1 MSLAVR
7 KVGAMV
13 KKIRL
18 YQHITN
24 LLGNK
29 TLVLP
34 VPAFNVVNGGS
45 HADNKLAM
53 QVILMTKLTHG

>member
-1 MSLAVR
+1 MMSFIL
-7 KVGAMV
+7 
-13 KKIRL
+13 
-18 YQHITN
+18 QHITN